1 MDRYYRKVP
10 AAQLE
15 VFKRFRQ
22 EHQLKKIVINEVD
35 WQVLCA
41 GDLTGEPLLI
51 LPGALSTAESAWRDI
66 MALEDHPY
74 RLFIPGYP
82 AKLDSM
88 SALADGVAQMLI
100 RHGIQST
107 YVLGGSYGGMLAQV
121 FTHQYPAM
129 VSKLVLSHTY
139 PPEKH
144 RADSVTP
151 ALRLFRALPMFVV
164 KKMLRDRM
172 TGVLPPKPSPQLLL
186 IAAQIRETVDRH
198 FTRQA
203 AINIY
208 LRMMDFD
215 RKEYTPAD
223 LADWSGKTLILLAE
237 DDPTTPEARRK
248 ALIELYPGA
257 VVHLTKSDDPS
268 ASMLESGEYTKLVEE
283 FLSPPEQG

>member
-10 AAQLE
+10 APQLDQ
-15 VFKRFRQ
+15 FKRFRQ
-22 EHQLKKIVINEVD
+22 EHPLKKMVINEVD
-35 WQVLCA
+35 WEYLIA
-41 GDLTGEPLLI
+41 GDLSGESLLI

-66 MALEDHPY
+66 TTLENRPY
-74 RLFIPGYP
+74 WLFIPSYP
-82 AKLDSM
+82 AKLDNM

-100 RHGIQST
+100 RHGIHST

-139 PPEKH
+139 PPEKR

-172 TGVLPPKPSPQLLL
+172 TGVIPPKPSPELLL

-215 RKEYTPAD
+215 RKEYTSAD
-223 LADWSGKTLILLAE
+223 LTDWAGKTLILLAE

-257 VVHLTKSDDPS
+257 TVHLTKGDDQS
-268 ASMLESGEYTKLVEE
+268 MGMLESGEYTRVVVE
-283 FLSPPEQG
+283 FLSLPEQG

>member
-1 MDRYYRKVP
+1 MDRYYHKVP
-10 AAQLE
+10 APQLE
-15 VFKRFRQ
+15 QFTRFRQ
-22 EHQLKKIVINEVD
+22 EHPLKKMVINEVE
-35 WQVLCA
+35 WEYLMG
-41 GDLTGEPLLI
+41 GDVSGEPLLI

-66 MALEDHPY
+66 IALENRPY
-74 RLFIPGYP
+74 RLFIPSYP
-82 AKLDSM
+82 TKLDSM
-88 SALADGVAQMLI
+88 NALADGIAQI
-100 RHGIQST
+100 FSRHGIYST

-172 TGVLPPKPSPQLLL
+172 TGVLPPKPSPELLL

-198 FTRQA
+198 VTRQA

-223 LADWSGKTLILLAE
+223 LADWAGKTLILLAE

-248 ALIELYPGA
+248 ALIDLYPGA
-257 VVHLTKSDDPS
+257 SVQLTKGDDQS
-268 ASMLESGEYTKLVEE
+268 LGFLEAREYTRVVDE
-283 FLSPPEQG
+283 FLSPPVQG

>member
-1 MDRYYRKVP
+1 MDKYYRKVP
-10 AAQLE
+10 AARLE
-15 VFKRFRQ
+15 QFKHFRQ
-22 EHQLKKIVINEVD
+22 EHPLKKMVINEVD
-35 WQVLCA
+35 WEYLVA
-41 GDLTGEPLLI
+41 GDLTGESLLI

-66 MALEDHPY
+66 TALENRPY
-74 RLFIPGYP
+74 RLFIPSYP

-88 SALADGVAQMLI
+88 SALADGLAQMLT
-100 RHGIQST
+100 RHGIHST

-121 FTHQYPAM
+121 FTHQYPEM

-139 PPEKH
+139 PPEKR

-172 TGVLPPKPSPQLLL
+172 TGVIPPKPSPELLL
-186 IAAQIRETVDRH
+186 IAAQIRETVDGH

-223 LADWSGKTLILLAE
+223 LADWAGKTLILLAE

-257 VVHLTKSDDPS
+257 TVHLTKGDDQLLS
-268 ASMLESGEYTKLVEE
+268 FLESGEYTRVVEE
-283 FLSPPEQG
+283 FLRPPEQG